1 MNNSNSIHPARRN
14 QLFGGL
20 ALIGMGLLFLLA
32 QFVQIENFGD
42 LVLPTL
48 AVIFLA
54 WGLLT
59 RNPGLLVPGGILSG
73 IALGTYLVTN
83 PLADMP
89 DKTQGGYFLLAFAG
103 GWALITVLSL
113 LIGHRQ
119 FWPLIPGGIMLVI
132 GGALVAGGT
141 TLDVFLNLL
150 RLWPLAL
157 IAGGVLTLW
166 KYFRRNA
173 A

>member
-1 MNNSNSIHPARRN
+1 MNNTTSLTTARRN
-14 QLFGGL
+14 QLLGGL
-20 ALIGMGLLFLLA
+20 MMIGLGFVFLAA
-32 QFVQIENFGD
+32 QFTEMETIGAYI
-42 LVLPTL
+42 LPGL

-73 IALGTYLVTN
+73 IALGAYLVSGPFN
-83 PLADMP
+83 DMADQ
-89 DKTQGGYFLLAFAG
+89 TQGGYFLLAFAA

-113 LIGHRQ
+113 LIGQRQ
-119 FWPLIPGGIMLVI
+119 MWPLIPGGIMLVI
-132 GGALVAGGT
+132 GGALVAGGNA
-141 TLDVFLNLL
+141 LELFLSLL

-157 IAGGVLTLW
+157 IAGGLLNLW
-166 KYFRRNA
+166 KVFRRNA